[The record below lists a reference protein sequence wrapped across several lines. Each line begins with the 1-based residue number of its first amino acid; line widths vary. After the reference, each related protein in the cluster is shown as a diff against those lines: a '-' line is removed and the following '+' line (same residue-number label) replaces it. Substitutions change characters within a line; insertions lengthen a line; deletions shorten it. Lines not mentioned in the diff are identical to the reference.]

1 MNHPQQRIDLELDNH
16 NITRIKDI
24 AWSTGVVGYPGWIV
38 LDAGPDWLR
47 CKDDEGKEIFV
58 NLANVLNIR
67 FEQVTGE

>member
-1 MNHPQQRIDLELDNH
+1 MNHPQQRIDLDQDLNKT
-16 NITRIKDI
+16 TRITNLV
-24 AWSTGVVGYPGWIV
+24 WSTGLGGKIDWTV